1 MNNIGN
7 ALAVPVE
14 DPASNNILRIA
25 LEVCNS
31 GDHHKKLKLHL
42 IASLC
47 STFRKL
53 SIDSVGLRPTMDA
66 ESALWRMCTAWCQR
80 AMTFVLGQAM
90 LPG

>member
-14 DPASNNILRIA
+14 DPASNNILRTA

-42 IASLC
+42 ITSLC

-53 SIDSVGLRPTMDA
+53 NVDSVRPRPTMDA
-66 ESALWRMCTAWCQR
+66 ESVLWRMCTARCQ
-80 AMTFVLGQAM
+80 
-90 LPG
+90 